1 MDGSD
6 DRKDRSSSRTI
17 LLVDDDDELLFALTR
32 SLSRAGFKVLAV
44 PDAEHAL
51 EEFEHAGPDLL
62 LTDLR
67 LPGRS
72 GLDLAEAIRRRCPC
86 LPILIQSA
94 FVDDAARAGAKRVGA
109 IGPLMKPVSRQELLA
124 LLVGALNG

>member
-6 DRKDRSSSRTI
+6 DATARSCSRTI
-17 LLVDDDDELLFALTR
+17 LLVDDDDELLFALKK

-51 EEFEHAGPDLL
+51 EEFEQAGPDLI

-72 GLDLAEAIRRRCPC
+72 GLELAEAVRRMRPSV
-86 LPILIQSA
+86 PILIQSA
-94 FVDDAARAGAKRVGA
+94 YVDDAARADAKRLGA
-109 IGPLMKPVSRQELLA
+109 IGPIVKPVSRQELLT